1 MVAHMKMKRK
11 LVAIKEREFTLEQ
24 APFTGELRFV
34 HILESGADGNN
45 VKRQFDDKLFAQ
57 GLPKGN
63 VRLVQPSKIILSPQ
77 AYQVWQKYKEQEPG
91 RKKRTLPE
99 HRQFNLDKNHNW
111 IHNLSNKEIA
121 RVVAGTISTNAK
133 EVYNID
139 IDVTYDKNNN
149 IVCIDNHSLA
159 NYLNAIKNKKPI
171 LLENPEYQQ
180 YINQTLL
187 TINNISKNLSRSAF
201 KEFTHYSNAKTISS
215 FGIHA
220 QKRSAVSQNKS
231 MHKRSVHNEQTADE
245 LIPFLIP
252 AASAA

>member
-1 MVAHMKMKRK
+1 MVTHMKIKRK

-24 APFTGELRFV
+24 APFTGELRYV

-57 GLPKGN
+57 GLAKGN
-63 VRLVQPSKIILSPQ
+63 VRLVHPNKIILTPE
-77 AYQVWQKYKEQEPG
+77 AYQAWEKYKEQEPG

-99 HRQFNLDKNHNW
+99 HRQFNLDENYNW
-111 IHNLSNKEIA
+111 IHNLSNREIA

-133 EVYNID
+133 EVYNIEV
-139 IDVTYDKNNN
+139 DVTYDKNNN

-159 NYLNAIKNKKPI
+159 NYLNAIKNKKPM
-171 LLENPEYQQ
+171 LLESSEYQQ

-187 TINNISKNLSRSAF
+187 AIKNISKNLSRSTF

-220 QKRSAVSQNKS
+220 QKRNAVSQNKS
-231 MHKRSVHNEQTADE
+231 VLKPSVHNEQTSDE
-245 LIPFLIP
+245 LMTSLIP
-252 AASAA
+252 SASAA